1 MRNNMEEP
9 NKQDNSGRDDKGRFK
24 PGTSGN
30 PAGKPKFSLIT
41 ILKEELNKYQ
51 GDDDKDTVARE
62 LILKYLEKARRGD
75 PILLKDV
82 FNRIDGMP
90 KQNIGFGDD
99 EDNSYEVD
107 IKIRKN
113 EKE

>member
-51 GDDDKDTVARE
+51 GDDEKATVARE

-75 PILLKDV
+75 PIILRDV
-82 FNRIDGMP
+82 LNRIDGMP
-90 KQNIGFGDD
+90 TQKFGVDD
-99 EDNSYEVD
+99 EDMITEID

-113 EKE
+113 EKRD